1 MVTFAFDQFV
11 NGIPYPNLATHTA
24 SPGSPSWHEFST
36 HLPYSEPVHFLE
48 YCDQE
53 NVEFDAVNVISAPNT
68 AIYPISV
75 SFFDFTVKWFD
86 LMPKTT
92 LNRIK
97 NKDLKV
103 WFLYSEGDNPFLIE
117 KHLISQCKE
126 SDVEWSQIHFT
137 SANTVADT
145 INGFSFFADDEM
157 LFRLRNTTSPIQF
170 HKNSRS
176 HKFTALVRTHKWWR
190 ATTMTRLWKQFL
202 HQQGYF
208 SYSTMSID
216 DKEEDNPIVVDEF
229 KNLRDQTHL
238 FLNRCPFCADNYDSD
253 YHNDHTMTVEKH
265 FSDSYLNIILET
277 HFDVDQ
283 SGGVFLSEKTFKP
296 IKNCQPFII
305 VGAPGSIKLLKQMGY
320 KTFDGFINHS
330 YDDIHNN
337 TQRWQAVMSEIERL
351 LLTTNLHTLYL
362 QLENDL
368 LHNQQLF
375 LSSKKQRLNTLL
387 QKVQNE
393 FS

>member
-1 MVTFAFDQFV
+1 MVTFAFDRFV
-11 NGIPYPNLATHTA
+11 NGVPYPNLATHTA

-36 HLPYSEPVHFLE
+36 HSPYSEPVHFLE

-53 NVEFDAVNVISAPNT
+53 NVEFDTVNVNSAPNT

-75 SFFDFTVKWFD
+75 SFFDFSVNWFD

-103 WFLYSEGDNPFLIE
+103 WFLYSEGDNPFLIK

-126 SDVEWSQIHFT
+126 FDVEWGQIHFT
-137 SANTVADT
+137 SANTAADT
-145 INGFSFFADDEM
+145 IDGFSFFADDEM
-157 LFRLRNTTSPIQF
+157 LFRLRNTTPPIQF
-170 HKNSRS
+170 HRNLRS

-208 SYSTMSID
+208 SYNTMSID
-216 DKEEDNPIVVDEF
+216 DKEGDNPIVVDEF

-238 FLNRCPFCADNYDSD
+238 FLKRCPFRADNYNSD

-296 IKNCQPFII
+296 IKNCQPFVI

-320 KTFDGFINHS
+320 KTFDNFIDHS
-330 YDDIHNN
+330 YDDIQNN
-337 TQRWQAVMSEIERL
+337 TMANS
-351 LLTTNLHTLYL
+351 
-362 QLENDL
+362 
-368 LHNQQLF
+368 
-375 LSSKKQRLNTLL
+375 
-387 QKVQNE
+387 NE
-393 FS
+393 